1 MSITDAPRSRND
13 LYVGAIFIALA
24 VFFGSEA
31 RHYDLGAAGQVGPG
45 LFPVV
50 LSVLLFA
57 LGVAI
62 GLQYWRAHA
71 EHHARAVPW
80 RAVILVCLSLFLF
93 GYASDDLGLVPIVFL
108 CSALTALSSTQNSLA
123 AALGIAAA
131 MSLLCFAVFKLGLGI
146 NLPSFGPA
154 FGL

>member
-1 MSITDAPRSRND
+1 MTTTDKERSRND
-13 LYVGAIFIALA
+13 LYVGAIFIILAL
-24 VFFGSEA
+24 FFGSEA
-31 RHYDLGAAGQVGPG
+31 RHYDLGAGGQVGPG

-62 GLQYWRAHA
+62 GLQHWSSHS

-80 RAVILVCLSLFLF
+80 RAIVLVCLSLFLF
-93 GYASDDLGLVPIVFL
+93 GYASDDLGLVPVVFL
-108 CSALTALSSTQNSLA
+108 CTALTALSSTQNSLA
-123 AALGIAAA
+123 AALAIAAV

-146 NLPSFGPA
+146 NLPSFGPV
-154 FGL
+154 FGR